1 MASRKV
7 GRNDPCPCGSGK
19 KYKKCCLGKEIEPLP
34 SRATQLGQE
43 LREELAGQEFASL
56 GEAQEFLD
64 RITELRNRTP
74 LEDFQG
80 LSPEQMQKLLYS
92 PFESPDLIEFPAMLD
107 AEPSAP
113 ILTLFTL
120 LIDAIGE
127 NGLKAT
133 AKGNLPRAFCRDAA
147 REYWG
152 VEEYRRRTEL
162 GEIYKEDD
170 FRDLQAARY
179 TAEFAGLLQLR
190 MERFRLTDKCKRIL
204 SRHGRA
210 GIYPLLLR
218 GYTSKLNWAYR
229 DNYPDLD
236 LIQYSFAYTL
246 YLLSRFGATMRSSGD
261 YESWFLAA
269 FPELLEEV
277 DAGWSYR
284 TEEELVAD
292 CYTLRALV
300 HFANFLGLAEVEPVS
315 DSIFEREYRVRELP
329 LLDQAARFNLL
340 AAVSLRS

>member
-34 SRATQLGQE
+34 NRATQLGLE
-43 LREELAGQEFASL
+43 LREALAGQEFGSL

-64 RITELRNRTP
+64 RITELRNKTP

-80 LSPEQMQKLLYS
+80 LSPEQMQKLLDS
-92 PFESPDLIEFPAMLD
+92 PFESPELIEFPAMLD

-127 NGLKAT
+127 DGLKAT
-133 AKGNLPRAFCRDAA
+133 AKGNLPRTFCREAA
-147 REYWG
+147 REHWG

-170 FRDLQAARY
+170 FPDLQAARY
-179 TAEFAGLLQLR
+179 AADFAGLVRLR
-190 MERFRLTDKCKRIL
+190 SAHFRLTDKCKRIL
-204 SRHGRA
+204 SRHGTA

-218 GYTSKLNWAYR
+218 GYTSRLNWAYR

-246 YLLSRFGATMRSSGD
+246 FLLTRFGATMRSNGE
-261 YESWFLAA
+261 YESWFLRA
-269 FPELLEEV
+269 FPQLLEEV
-277 DAGWSYR
+277 DADWSYR
-284 TEEELVAD
+284 TEGELVAD

-300 HFANFLGLAEVEPVS
+300 RFAKFLGLAQVEPVS
-315 DSIFEREYRVRELP
+315 DSIFEREYRVRKLP
-329 LLDQAARFNLL
+329 LLDQAVRFNLL
-340 AAVSLRS
+340 PTVSLRS

>member
-1 MASRKV
+1 
-7 GRNDPCPCGSGK
+7 
-19 KYKKCCLGKEIEPLP
+19 LGKEIEPLP
-34 SRATQLGQE
+34 SRATQLGLE
-43 LREELAGQEFASL
+43 LTEALAGQEFGSL

-64 RITELRNRTP
+64 RFTDLRNKAP

-80 LSPEQMQKLLYS
+80 LSSEQMQRLLYS

-127 NGLKAT
+127 DGLKAT
-133 AKGNLPRAFCRDAA
+133 AKGNLPRAFCREAA

-162 GEIYKEDD
+162 GEIHKEDD
-170 FRDLQAARY
+170 FRELQAARY

-190 MERFRLTDKCKRIL
+190 SGRFRLTDKCKRIL
-204 SRHGRA
+204 SRHGSA

-218 GYTSKLNWAYR
+218 AYASKLNWAYR

-246 YLLSRFGATMRSSGD
+246 YLLSRFGATMRSNGE
-261 YESWFLAA
+261 YVSWFQTA
-269 FPELLEEV
+269 FPQLLEEV

-284 TEEELVAD
+284 TEEELVTD

-300 HFANFLGLAEVEPVS
+300 RFAKFLGLAEVEPVS
-315 DSIFEREYRVRELP
+315 DSILEREYGVRKLP
-329 LLDQAARFNLL
+329 LLDHAVRFNLL
-340 AAVSLRS
+340 PTVSLRS